1 MNPEYINNVMSFPY
15 KLDGFQIDAI
25 DAILKGHNVL
35 TLSHT
40 GSGKSTI
47 GEFAI
52 ANAIKN
58 GKRAIYTTPIKAL
71 SNQKYGDF
79 QKKFSGSCVGILTGD
94 IKVNPD
100 AQILVATQEIICN
113 LLYTN
118 IEYFEDVGTLIID
131 ETHYLRDADR
141 GTIYEQTIAM
151 IPKNIVLVMLSAT
164 LPGAQNLAKWVEDI
178 KKKPCVMTSTN
189 VRPVPLVHQVYW
201 NGEYKQVLEGDHNL
215 DEQAYKSMFNVWKE
229 SKNVRLKDKPSDS
242 TTLIK
247 FLDNLSERELFPAL
261 FFQFSRKGCER
272 LAKMIQRSWLDG
284 KEQTQC
290 INLFDFYVRKYL
302 GEQGMQLSQVWM
314 IRAMLSK
321 GVAVH
326 HSGLIP
332 VLKEIIESIFDKGW
346 IRVMFVT
353 ETFSVGINMPT
364 KCVVFSELQKFD
376 GKEQRCL
383 LPPEYIQMAGR
394 AGRRGKDTL
403 GTVIYFPFPPKN
415 MVTLS
420 DFANIIKG
428 KHSTISSKFIMDP
441 VLLLKCIETNR
452 PPSEVFDSTLMSK
465 EIENSIK
472 GIDYEIAEVTKQ
484 FDSIPLTKEQ
494 EEKYNEI
501 KAKEL
506 VMMKAK
512 PKQRRKHQIAIK
524 EMKNNLTETVIS
536 NIELRKQKVSE
547 YTKLKKNRLD
557 AVNYIKETCE
567 WQEDVLVKIG
577 YLSKDSESKSCVT
590 LMGRACSGINE
601 SDAFLTV
608 EYLIQLFERF
618 EANDTMSATMAFVLG
633 TFIDER
639 ELNKEESDDNQ
650 SFREKFKT
658 IVSDSSVINNV
669 EYELNELKNI
679 YEKLASEERLR
690 DASMKLT
697 PDFGAYVYLWTIE
710 ELSYS
715 QLVQKLCGSLYEGN
729 FVKNMLKVHNIC
741 EEWKNVADIY
751 QRPDFAGLIS
761 NIQTKI
767 IRDIVICDSLYIQS

>member
-1 MNPEYINNVMSFPY
+1 MNSDYINNVMSFPY
-15 KLDGFQIDAI
+15 KLDVFQIDAI

-47 GEFAI
+47 GEFSI

-118 IEYFEDVGTLIID
+118 IEYFEDVGTLVID

-151 IPKNIVLVMLSAT
+151 IPKSITLVMLSAT

-178 KKKPCVMTSTN
+178 KEKPCVMTSTN

-201 NGEYKQVLEGDHNL
+201 NGEYKQVLEGDHNF
-215 DEQAYKSMFNVWKE
+215 DEQAYKSMFNVWKD

-383 LPPEYIQMAGR
+383 LPAEYIQMAGR

-420 DFANIIKG
+420 D
-428 KHSTISSKFIMDP
+428 
-441 VLLLKCIETNR
+441 
-452 PPSEVFDSTLMSK
+452 
-465 EIENSIK
+465 
-472 GIDYEIAEVTKQ
+472 
-484 FDSIPLTKEQ
+484 
-494 EEKYNEI
+494 
-501 KAKEL
+501 
-506 VMMKAK
+506 
-512 PKQRRKHQIAIK
+512 
-524 EMKNNLTETVIS
+524 
-536 NIELRKQKVSE
+536 
-547 YTKLKKNRLD
+547 
-557 AVNYIKETCE
+557 
-567 WQEDVLVKIG
+567 
-577 YLSKDSESKSCVT
+577 
-590 LMGRACSGINE
+590 
-601 SDAFLTV
+601 
-608 EYLIQLFERF
+608 
-618 EANDTMSATMAFVLG
+618 
-633 TFIDER
+633 
-639 ELNKEESDDNQ
+639 
-650 SFREKFKT
+650 
-658 IVSDSSVINNV
+658 
-669 EYELNELKNI
+669 
-679 YEKLASEERLR
+679 
-690 DASMKLT
+690 
-697 PDFGAYVYLWTIE
+697 
-710 ELSYS
+710 
-715 QLVQKLCGSLYEGN
+715 
-729 FVKNMLKVHNIC
+729 
-741 EEWKNVADIY
+741 
-751 QRPDFAGLIS
+751 
-761 NIQTKI
+761 
-767 IRDIVICDSLYIQS
+767 